1 MARLISYLR
10 MSTSEQLRGF
20 SLERQRKLIAEFAA
34 KNGLSVE
41 EENTLEDIGR
51 SSFSDDAQQKELA
64 KFFENLNAGKYEPG
78 DVFAL
83 ENIDRLTR
91 RGPVDAIL
99 KVNQIISKG
108 LKLAIISG
116 NEQRIIED
124 VNDVFT
130 IINLSIDASR
140 ANKESKNKSDK
151 GLSNWQEKRNLA
163 ASQKIAMTAQA
174 PAWLDTEIFYIFD
187 EEKRKNIKRR
197 KYVLNEE
204 KAEAVRLIFDLYSSG
219 NGCLKIK
226 NILNEREIKTFNGA
240 PYWEPSIITK
250 IIKNPATFGLYQ
262 PKKQGTGKRD
272 LIAAGEPINDYFP
285 PVITREL
292 FEQCERIR
300 EGNGTRKGRKGKLF
314 TNLFTGL
321 LTCSKC
327 GGPVHLI
334 NPGID
339 KRNKV
344 QKSIYY
350 LVCKRAKFTK
360 ECTTKRVR
368 YDDFEIAL
376 LKAIQEINLADILN
390 ENNPL
395 EILIKKQR
403 SKETE
408 INKKKKLIENFQRQF
423 LENDGDLPAF
433 MISQAKEAEIS
444 IKELKDQQR
453 EIASEIA
460 QLNIYN
466 SNVDNAIEELKE
478 NANYETRSKINLL
491 FHEIIKNISLDT
503 ENQFY
508 TVRFKNGVMR
518 LISATGFVLTAGE
531 QIPADINE
539 ILQSIEGPNIPRD
552 IVTDP
557 KKLIEYLKAREVI
570 E

>member
-1 MARLISYLR
+1 
-10 MSTSEQLRGF
+10 MSTAEQLRGF

-34 KNGLSVE
+34 KNNLSVE

-51 SSFSDDAQQKELA
+51 SSYGDDSDQKELA
-64 KFFENLNAGKYEPG
+64 RFFENLNAGKYEPG

-91 RGPVDAIL
+91 RGAIDAL
-99 KVNQIISKG
+99 MKVNQIISKG
-108 LKLAIISG
+108 LKLAIISDK
-116 NEQRIIED
+116 EQRILEEI
-124 VNDVFT
+124 DVFS
-130 IINLSIDASR
+130 IITLSIDASR
-140 ANKESKNKSDK
+140 ANKESQVKSDK
-151 GLSNWQEKRNLA
+151 GLFNWQEKRNLA

-187 EEKRKNIKRR
+187 EEKKKNIKRR
-197 KYVLNEE
+197 KYILNEE
-204 KAEAVRLIFDLYSSG
+204 KAETIRLIFDLYSSG
-219 NGCLKIK
+219 NGALKIK
-226 NILNEREIKTFNGA
+226 NILNEKNIPTFKGA

-250 IIKNPATFGLYQ
+250 ILKNPATFGLYQ

-285 PVITREL
+285 PVITREI

-350 LVCKRAKFTK
+350 LVCKKAKFTK

-368 YDDFEIAL
+368 YDDFENTL
-376 LKAIQEINLADILN
+376 LKAIKEINLADILN

-395 EILIKKQR
+395 EKLIKKQR
-403 SKETE
+403 SKKTE
-408 INKKKKLIENFQRQF
+408 INKKKKLIENFERQF
-423 LENDGDLPAF
+423 LENNGDLPSF
-433 MISQAKEAEIS
+433 MISQAKSAEIS
-444 IKELKDQQR
+444 IKELEAEQK
-453 EIASEIA
+453 EIDSEIA

-466 SNVDNAIEELKE
+466 SNVDNAIEELK
-478 NANYETRSKINLL
+478 ANGDYETRSKINLL
-491 FHEIIKNISLDT
+491 FHEIIKNISIDS
-503 ENQFY
+503 ESQFY
-508 TVRFKNGVMR
+508 TIRFKNGVMR
-518 LISATGFVLTAGE
+518 VITAAGFIATIEHQTTAEMAEIMRIEGT
-531 QIPADINE
+531 QDIPAE
-539 ILQSIEGPNIPRD
+539 IAN
-552 IVTDP
+552 DP
-557 KKLIEYLKAREVI
+557 EKLIEYLRQFDFVDQ
-570 E
+570 

>member
-91 RGPVDAIL
+91 RGPIDAL
-99 KVNQIISKG
+99 MKVNSIISKG
-108 LKLAIISG
+108 LKLAIISDK
-116 NEQRIIED
+116 EQRILEEI
-124 VNDVFT
+124 DVFS
-130 IINLSIDASR
+130 IITLSIDASR
-140 ANKESKNKSDK
+140 ANKESQVKSEK
-151 GLSNWQEKRNLA
+151 GLFNWQEKRNLA
-163 ASQKIAMTAQA
+163 ASQKIAMTSQA

-187 EEKRKNIKRR
+187 EEKKKNIKRR

-219 NGCLKIK
+219 NGALKIK
-226 NILNEREIKTFNGA
+226 NILNERSIPTFKGA
-240 PYWEPSIITK
+240 EYWEPSIITK
-250 IIKNPATFGLYQ
+250 ILKNPATFGLYQ

-321 LTCSKC
+321 LKCADC
-327 GGPVHLI
+327 GGPVHLL

-368 YDDFEIAL
+368 YDDFETAL

-395 EILIKKQR
+395 ETLIKKQR

-408 INKKKKLIENFQRQF
+408 INKKKKLIENFERQF

-433 MISQAKEAEIS
+433 MISQAKDAEIS
-444 IKELKDQQR
+444 IKELEDQQR

-460 QLNIYN
+460 QLNVYN

-478 NANYETRSKINLL
+478 KPDYETRSKINLL
-491 FHEIIKNISLDT
+491 FHEIIKNISLDV

-508 TVRFKNGVMR
+508 TVRFKNGVLR
-518 LISATGFVLTAGE
+518 LISAAGFVLTTDE
-531 QIPADINE
+531 QTPADINE
-539 ILQSIEGPNIPRD
+539 ILQSIEGPSIPRE
-552 IVTDP
+552 IATDP
-557 KKLIEYLKAREVI
+557 EKLIEYLKAREVI

>member
-163 ASQKIAMTAQA
+163 ATHKIAMTAQA

-187 EEKRKNIKRR
+187 EEKKKNIKRR
-197 KYVLNEE
+197 KYVLNKE
-204 KAEAVRLIFDLYSSG
+204 KSEAVRLIFDLYSNG

-226 NILNEREIKTFNGA
+226 NILNERSIPTFKGA
-240 PYWEPSIITK
+240 EYWEPSIITK

-285 PVITREL
+285 AVITREL

-321 LTCSKC
+321 LKC
-327 GGPVHLI
+327 VDCGSPVHLL

-368 YDDFEIAL
+368 YDDFETAL

-395 EILIKKQR
+395 ETLIKKQR

-408 INKKKKLIENFQRQF
+408 ISKKKKLIENFQRQF

-444 IKELKDQQR
+444 IKELEEEQR
-453 EIASEIA
+453 EISSEIA
-460 QLNIYN
+460 QLNVYN
-466 SNVDNAIEELKE
+466 SNVDNAIEELK
-478 NANYETRSKINLL
+478 NDGTYETRAKINLVL
-491 FHEIIKNISLDT
+491 HEIIKNINIDFELVD
-503 ENQFY
+503 FAII
-508 TVRFKNGVMR
+508 FKNGVKR
-518 LISATGFVLTAGE
+518 FVNDGIVQNVYTTKTGSDQYYSE
-531 QIPADINE
+531 IEE
-539 ILQSIEGPNIPRD
+539 ILNHSITPPE
-552 IVTDP
+552 
-557 KKLIEYLKAREVI
+557 K
-570 E
+570 

>member
-1 MARLISYLR
+1 MPRLISYLR
-10 MSTSEQLRGF
+10 MSTAEQLRGF
-20 SLERQRKLIAEFAA
+20 SLERQRKLIAEFAI

-41 EENTLEDIGR
+41 DSHALEDIGR
-51 SSFSDDAQQKELA
+51 SSYGDDAEQKELA
-64 KFFENLNAGKYEPG
+64 RFFENLNAGKYEKG

-91 RGPVDAIL
+91 RGPIDAL
-99 KVNQIISKG
+99 VKVNQIISKG
-108 LKLAIISG
+108 LKLAIISDK
-116 NEQRIIED
+116 EQKILEEIDVYSIIT
-124 VNDVFT
+124 F
-130 IINLSIDASR
+130 SIEASR
-140 ANKESKNKSDK
+140 ANNESKNKSDK

-187 EEKRKNIKRR
+187 EEKKKNIKRR

-204 KAEAVRLIFDLYSSG
+204 KAEAVRLIFDLYSNG

-226 NILNEREIKTFNGA
+226 NILNERSIPTFKGA
-240 PYWEPSIITK
+240 EYWEPSIITK
-250 IIKNPATFGLYQ
+250 IIKNPATFGQYQ

-272 LIAAGEPINDYFP
+272 LIAAGDPINDYFP
-285 PVITREL
+285 AVITREL

-321 LTCSKC
+321 LTCQKC

-368 YDDFEIAL
+368 YDDFETAL

-444 IKELKDQQR
+444 IKELEDQQR
-453 EIASEIA
+453 EISSEIA
-460 QLNIYN
+460 QLNVYN

-478 NANYETRSKINLL
+478 KPDYETRSKINLL
-491 FHEIIKNISLDT
+491 FHEIIKNISIDT

-518 LISATGFVLTAGE
+518 LISAAGFVLTTEE
-531 QIPADINE
+531 QTQADINA
-539 ILQSIEGPNIPRD
+539 ILQSIEGPSIPRE
-552 IVTDP
+552 IATDAE
-557 KKLIEYLKAREVI
+557 KLIEYLKAREVI

>member
-1 MARLISYLR
+1 

-91 RGPVDAIL
+91 RGPIDAL
-99 KVNQIISKG
+99 MKVNQIISKG
-108 LKLAIISG
+108 LKLAIISDK
-116 NEQRIIED
+116 EQRILEEI
-124 VNDVFT
+124 DVFS
-130 IINLSIDASR
+130 IITLSIDASR
-140 ANKESKNKSDK
+140 ANKESQVKSEK
-151 GLSNWQEKRNLA
+151 GLFNWQEKRNLA
-163 ASQKIAMTAQA
+163 ANQKIAMTAQA

-187 EEKRKNIKRR
+187 EEKKKNIKRR

-204 KAEAVRLIFDLYSSG
+204 KAETVRLIFDLYSSG
-219 NGCLKIK
+219 NGALKIK
-226 NILNEREIKTFNGA
+226 NILNERSIPTFKGA
-240 PYWEPSIITK
+240 EYWEPSIITK
-250 IIKNPATFGLYQ
+250 ILKNPATFGLYQ

-272 LIAAGEPINDYFP
+272 LVAAGEPINDYFP
-285 PVITREL
+285 AVITRDL

-321 LTCSKC
+321 LTCQKC
-327 GGPVHLI
+327 GGPIHLI

-423 LENDGDLPAF
+423 LENDGDLPSF
-433 MISQAKEAEIS
+433 MISQAKDAEIS
-444 IKELKDQQR
+444 IKEFEEDQR

-478 NANYETRSKINLL
+478 KPDYETRSKINLL
-491 FHEIIKNISLDT
+491 FHEIIKNISLDV

-508 TVRFKNGVMR
+508 TIRFKNGVLR
-518 LISATGFVLTAGE
+518 VVTAAGFVVTTEHQTTAEMAEIMRIEGT
-531 QIPADINE
+531 QDIPAENA
-539 ILQSIEGPNIPRD
+539 N
-552 IVTDP
+552 DP
-557 KKLIEYLKAREVI
+557 EKLIEYLRQFDFVDH
-570 E
+570 

>member
-1 MARLISYLR
+1 

-20 SLERQRKLIAEFAA
+20 SLERQRKLIADFAA

-91 RGPVDAIL
+91 RGPIDAL
-99 KVNQIISKG
+99 MKVNAIISKG
-108 LKLAIISG
+108 LKLAIISDK
-116 NEQRIIED
+116 EQRILEEI
-124 VNDVFT
+124 DVFS
-130 IINLSIDASR
+130 IITLSIDASR
-140 ANKESKNKSDK
+140 ANKESQVKSEK
-151 GLSNWQEKRNLA
+151 GLFNWQEKRNLA
-163 ASQKIAMTAQA
+163 ASQKIAMTSQA

-187 EEKRKNIKRR
+187 EEKKKNIKRR

-204 KAEAVRLIFDLYSSG
+204 KAETVRLIFDLYSSG
-219 NGCLKIK
+219 NGALKIK
-226 NILNEREIKTFNGA
+226 NILNEREIKTFKGA

-250 IIKNPATFGLYQ
+250 ILKNPATFGLYQ

-285 PVITREL
+285 AVITRDL

-433 MISQAKEAEIS
+433 MISQAKEAEIF
-444 IKELKDQQR
+444 IKELEDQQR

-460 QLNIYN
+460 QLNVYN

-478 NANYETRSKINLL
+478 KPDYETRSKINLL
-491 FHEIIKNISLDT
+491 FHEIIKNISIDT
-503 ENQFY
+503 ESQFY

-518 LISATGFVLTAGE
+518 LISAAGFVLTTEE
-531 QIPADINE
+531 QTPADINA
-539 ILQSIEGPNIPRD
+539 ILQSIEGPSIPRE
-552 IVTDP
+552 IATDAE
-557 KKLIEYLKAREVI
+557 KLIEYLKARTPIV
-570 E
+570 

>member
-20 SLERQRKLIAEFAA
+20 SLERQRKLIADFAA

-51 SSFSDDAQQKELA
+51 SSFSDDAQQKELTR
-64 KFFENLNAGKYEPG
+64 FFENLNAGKYEAG

-187 EEKRKNIKRR
+187 EEKKKNIKRR

-219 NGCLKIK
+219 NGALKIK
-226 NILNEREIKTFNGA
+226 NILNERNIPTFKGA
-240 PYWEPSIITK
+240 EYWEPSIITK
-250 IIKNPATFGLYQ
+250 ILKNPATFGLYQ

-285 PVITREL
+285 AVITREI

-321 LTCSKC
+321 LKCVDC
-327 GGPVHLI
+327 GGPVHLL

-368 YDDFEIAL
+368 YDDFETAL

-395 EILIKKQR
+395 ETLIKKQR

-408 INKKKKLIENFQRQF
+408 ISKKKKLIENFQRQF

-444 IKELKDQQR
+444 IKELEEEQR
-453 EIASEIA
+453 EISSEIA
-460 QLNIYN
+460 QLNVYN
-466 SNVDNAIEELKE
+466 SNVDNAIEELK
-478 NANYETRSKINLL
+478 NDGTYETRAKINLVL
-491 FHEIIKNISLDT
+491 HEIIKNINIDFELVD
-503 ENQFY
+503 FAII
-508 TVRFKNGVMR
+508 FKNGVKR
-518 LISATGFVLTAGE
+518 FVNDGIVQNVYTTKSGSDQYYSE
-531 QIPADINE
+531 IEE
-539 ILQSIEGPNIPRD
+539 ILNHSITPPE
-552 IVTDP
+552 
-557 KKLIEYLKAREVI
+557 K
-570 E
+570 

>member
-1 MARLISYLR
+1 MPRLISYLR
-10 MSTSEQLRGF
+10 MSTAEQLRGF
-20 SLERQRKLIAEFAA
+20 SLERQRKLIAEFAI

-41 EENTLEDIGR
+41 DSHALEDIGR
-51 SSFSDDAQQKELA
+51 SSYGDDAEQKELA
-64 KFFENLNAGKYEPG
+64 RFFENLNAGKYEKG

-91 RGPVDAIL
+91 RGPIDAL
-99 KVNQIISKG
+99 VKVNQIISKG
-108 LKLAIISG
+108 LKLAIISDK
-116 NEQRIIED
+116 EQKILEEIDVYSIIT
-124 VNDVFT
+124 F
-130 IINLSIDASR
+130 SIEASR
-140 ANKESKNKSDK
+140 ANNESKNKSDK

-163 ASQKIAMTAQA
+163 ASQKLAMTAQA
-174 PAWLDTEIFYIFD
+174 PAWLDTEIFHVFD
-187 EEKRKNIKRR
+187 DEKKKNIKRR

-204 KAEAVRLIFDLYSSG
+204 KAEAVRLIFDLYSNG

-226 NILNEREIKTFNGA
+226 NILNERSIPTFKGA
-240 PYWEPSIITK
+240 EYWEPSIITK
-250 IIKNPATFGLYQ
+250 ILKNPATFGLYQ

-285 PVITREL
+285 PVITRDL

-321 LTCSKC
+321 LTCQKC

-368 YDDFEIAL
+368 YDDFETAL
-376 LKAIQEINLADILN
+376 LKAIQEINLADVLN

-395 EILIKKQR
+395 ETLVKKQR

-423 LENDGDLPAF
+423 LENDGDLPSF
-433 MISQAKEAEIS
+433 MISQAKDAEIS
-444 IKELKDQQR
+444 IKELEEEQR
-453 EIASEIA
+453 EIASEIT

-478 NANYETRSKINLL
+478 KPDYETRSKINLL

-518 LISATGFVLTAGE
+518 LISASGFVLTTDE
-531 QIPADINE
+531 QTPADINE
-539 ILQSIEGPNIPRD
+539 ILQSIEGPSIPRD
-552 IVTDP
+552 IATDP
-557 KKLIEYLKAREVI
+557 EKLIEYLKARIPIV
-570 E
+570 

>member
-1 MARLISYLR
+1 

-20 SLERQRKLIAEFAA
+20 SLERQRKLIADFAA

-51 SSFSDDAQQKELA
+51 SSFSDDAQQKELTR
-64 KFFENLNAGKYEPG
+64 FFENLNAGKYEPG

-91 RGPVDAIL
+91 RGPIDAL
-99 KVNQIISKG
+99 MKVNQIISKG
-108 LKLAIISG
+108 LKLAIISDK
-116 NEQRIIED
+116 EQRILEEI
-124 VNDVFT
+124 DVFS
-130 IINLSIDASR
+130 IITLSIDASR
-140 ANKESKNKSDK
+140 ANKESQVKSEK
-151 GLSNWQEKRNLA
+151 GLFNWQEKRNLA
-163 ASQKIAMTAQA
+163 ASQKIAMTSQA

-187 EEKRKNIKRR
+187 EEKKKNIKRR

-204 KAEAVRLIFDLYSSG
+204 KAEAVRLIFNLYSSG
-219 NGCLKIK
+219 NGALKIK
-226 NILNEREIKTFNGA
+226 NILNERNIPTFKGA

-250 IIKNPATFGLYQ
+250 ILKNPATFGLYQ

-272 LIAAGEPINDYFP
+272 LVAAGEPINDYFP
-285 PVITREL
+285 AVITRDL

-321 LTCSKC
+321 LTCQKC
-327 GGPVHLI
+327 GGPIHLI

-368 YDDFEIAL
+368 YDDFENAL
-376 LKAIQEINLADILN
+376 LRAIQEINLADILN

-395 EILIKKQR
+395 ETLVKKQR

-444 IKELKDQQR
+444 IKELENQQR

-478 NANYETRSKINLL
+478 KPDYETRSKINLL

-508 TVRFKNGVMR
+508 TVRFKNGVLR
-518 LISATGFVLTAGE
+518 LISAAGFVLTTDE
-531 QIPADINE
+531 QTPADINE
-539 ILQSIEGPNIPRD
+539 ILQSIEGPSIPRE
-552 IVTDP
+552 IATDP
-557 KKLIEYLKAREVI
+557 EKLIEYLKAREVI

>member
-41 EENTLEDIGR
+41 EENILEDIGR

-91 RGPVDAIL
+91 RGPIDAL
-99 KVNQIISKG
+99 MKVNQIISKG
-108 LKLAIISG
+108 LKLAIISDK
-116 NEQRIIED
+116 EQRILEEI
-124 VNDVFT
+124 DVFS
-130 IINLSIDASR
+130 IITLSIDASR
-140 ANKESKNKSDK
+140 ANKESQVKSEK
-151 GLSNWQEKRNLA
+151 GLFNWQEKRNLA
-163 ASQKIAMTAQA
+163 ASEKLAMTAQA

-187 EEKRKNIKRR
+187 EEKKKNIKRR

-204 KAEAVRLIFDLYSSG
+204 KAEAVRLIFDLYSNG

-226 NILNEREIKTFNGA
+226 NILNEREIKTFKGA

-285 PVITREL
+285 AVITRDL

-321 LTCSKC
+321 LTCQKC

-395 EILIKKQR
+395 EILVKKQR
-403 SKETE
+403 SKEIE

-444 IKELKDQQR
+444 IKELEDQQR

-478 NANYETRSKINLL
+478 KPDYETRSKINLL
-491 FHEIIKNISLDT
+491 FHEIIKNISLDV

-508 TVRFKNGVMR
+508 TVRFKNGVLR
-518 LISATGFVLTAGE
+518 LISAAGFVLTTDE

-539 ILQSIEGPNIPRD
+539 ILQSIEGPSIPRE
-552 IVTDP
+552 IATDP
-557 KKLIEYLKAREVI
+557 EKLIEYLKAREVI

>member
-1 MARLISYLR
+1 

-20 SLERQRKLIAEFAA
+20 SLERQRKLIADFAA

-51 SSFSDDAQQKELA
+51 SSFSDDAQQKELTR
-64 KFFENLNAGKYEPG
+64 FFENLNAGKYEPG

-91 RGPVDAIL
+91 RGPIDAL
-99 KVNQIISKG
+99 MKVNSIISKG
-108 LKLAIISG
+108 LKLAIISDK
-116 NEQRIIED
+116 EQRILEEI
-124 VNDVFT
+124 DVFS
-130 IINLSIDASR
+130 IITLSIDASR
-140 ANKESKNKSDK
+140 ANKESQVKSDK
-151 GLSNWQEKRNLA
+151 GLFNWQEKRNLA
-163 ASQKIAMTAQA
+163 ASYKIAMTAQA

-187 EEKRKNIKRR
+187 EEKKRNIKRR
-197 KYVLNEE
+197 RYVLNEE
-204 KAEAVRLIFDLYSSG
+204 KGEIVRLIFDLYLNG
-219 NGCLKIK
+219 NGALKIK
-226 NILNEREIKTFNGA
+226 DILNERSVKTFGNA

-250 IIKNPATFGLYQ
+250 IIKNPATFGFYQ

-285 PVITREL
+285 AVITRGL

-300 EGNGTRKGRKGKLF
+300 EGNSTRKGRKGKLF

-327 GGPVHLI
+327 GGSIHLL

-339 KRNKV
+339 KRSKV
-344 QKSIYY
+344 QKSINY

-368 YDDFEIAL
+368 YDDFETAL

-395 EILIKKQR
+395 ETLIKKQR
-403 SKETE
+403 SKATE
-408 INKKKKLIENFQRQF
+408 VNKKKKLIENFERQF
-423 LENDGDLPAF
+423 LENDGDLPSF

-444 IKELKDQQR
+444 IKELEAEQK
-453 EIASEIA
+453 EIENEIA

-466 SNVDNAIEELKE
+466 SNVDNAIDELKE
-478 NANYETRSKINLL
+478 KPDYETRSKINLL
-491 FHEIIKNISLDT
+491 FHEIIKNISLDV

-518 LISATGFVLTAGE
+518 VITAAGFVVTVEHQTSAEMAEIMRIEGT
-531 QIPADINE
+531 QDIPAE
-539 ILQSIEGPNIPRD
+539 IVN
-552 IVTDP
+552 DP
-557 KKLIEYLKAREVI
+557 EKLIEYLRQFDFVDQ
-570 E
+570 